1 MFKKF
6 TKFKCSFHSPQV
18 KQNLITIIKNFIY
31 ELTEKF
37 PNELR
42 VVRQIF
48 LQYIKM
54 LKPKGIEK
62 LKKIEREKSEIL
74 EKKIIIELE
83 IPENK

>member
-6 TKFKCSFHSPQV
+6 TKFKYSFHSPQV

-62 LKKIEREKSEIL
+62 LKKIEREKSEIR
-74 EKKIIIELE
+74 ETKIIIELE

>member
-1 MFKKF
+1 
-6 TKFKCSFHSPQV
+6 
-18 KQNLITIIKNFIY
+18 
-31 ELTEKF
+31 
-37 PNELR
+37 
-42 VVRQIF
+42 
-48 LQYIKM
+48 M